1 MEETSRNDKEPVAIG
16 GPDLRGVALAC
27 SQINGARQI
36 LGDLADDAADDRL
49 WAVIGSLDSAL
60 SLIEPLKEWS

>member
-1 MEETSRNDKEPVAIG
+1 MEEANRNDKEPVAIG

-36 LGDLADDAADDRL
+36 LGDLAEEEADDRL
-49 WAVIGSLDSAL
+49 WAVVGSLDSAL
-60 SLIEPLKEWS
+60 SLIEPLREQA